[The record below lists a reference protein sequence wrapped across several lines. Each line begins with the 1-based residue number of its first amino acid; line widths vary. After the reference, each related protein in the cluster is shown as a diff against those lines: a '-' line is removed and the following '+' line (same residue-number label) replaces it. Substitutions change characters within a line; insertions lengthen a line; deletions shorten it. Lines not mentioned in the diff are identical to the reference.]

1 LGERVKVAKLVL
13 VVDDEAAVRG
23 ALRDVLEESGYK
35 VVTAASGKEALEK
48 MSMLRPDAVLLDI
61 RMPEMDGISLL
72 EIIRERYPAV
82 PVILMTAY
90 SDTQTTINAMRT
102 GAFEYVL
109 KPLNLDELLATLEK
123 ATKVAEPVVEVGSCL
138 GTQPEGPPGVLVGCS
153 PAMQNV
159 YKTIGR
165 IVDSDATVLI
175 LGESGT
181 GKELV
186 AKAIH
191 YNSPRRAK
199 PFVKIDCTAIPENLL
214 ESELFGYEKGAFTGA
229 YTRKPGKFE
238 VADQGTIF
246 LDEIGDLSPAIQ
258 AKLLRV
264 LEEKAFERIG
274 GTETK
279 KVDVRII
286 AATNR
291 NLKERVKAGLFR
303 EDLYFRLNVVE
314 IWLPPLRERKSDIPL
329 LVDYFVGIYN
339 QNFNK
344 RVTTISRSVLDVFYV
359 YDWPGNVREL
369 RNVCERAVLM
379 APGPVITLESIPEY
393 VLRAVREKQQEKRP
407 GTVKE
412 EEPVVP
418 LPGQD
423 ILPLKEMVAQLER
436 AAIIQALKEYKG
448 NKAAVARALRLNRT
462 TLYAKMKEL
471 GILDENA

>member
-1 LGERVKVAKLVL
+1 MAKLVL

-48 MSMLRPDAVLLDI
+48 MGMLRPDAVLLDI

-123 ATKVAEPVVEVGSCL
+123 ATKIAEPVVEVGSCL
-138 GTQPEGPPGVLVGCS
+138 GTQPEGPPGVLVGYS

-238 VADQGTIF
+238 VGDQGTIF

-314 IWLPPLRERKSDIPL
+314 IWLLPLRERKSDIPL

-407 GTVKE
+407 GAVKE